1 MINEEDKKNDEKIIK
16 DIKKQEQHKIF
27 VNKLHID
34 NSLVYAK
41 INYSDNGEV
50 IISLINEYMLDVDID
65 YFKDTKNSKDDYY
78 LPYVYEFLV
87 DDLKEIKKIDKLI
100 KNDKYIQDNW
110 IQAKFIKKYDTKLIN
125 KDEYVYGT
133 KIFSAS
139 PFQIERYVLVFLK
152 EEMMINKSIEDKIKL
167 IDELWDTFYQ
177 KVMLHNVEDVKD
189 KYADIIDKKYDSL
202 TVYNVGQGNFVYLHA
217 NNNYYKVAF
226 DVGIDI
232 KCNNYNDNIEKLL
245 PDAIILS
252 HWDLDHILGIK
263 LLKDNVMS
271 ISWLAPDIKE
281 LEGKSS
287 LSARRLAAYLAK
299 NEKLCMISKDFNNK
313 NVFKGKYNELY
324 KGSGTGKYSTINNNH
339 GLLLKLCMNG
349 FDVILPGDCEYSA
362 WPQKISFFKNKYD
375 VMVLPH
381 HGGSMLKKIN
391 KDVKPYMLGIVS
403 YGEGN
408 NYKHPSGDMLLFLK
422 DYYNC
427 DVIGTVKCKY
437 IKVKFENNYIK
448 VVTLLNDNKKNEK
461 IIFSNEDCY
470 HVVNTNDSI
479 FDVRN
484 VKGRKHSI

>member
-1 MINEEDKKNDEKIIK
+1 MLDKEEKHNA
-16 DIKKQEQHKIF
+16 F
-27 VNKLHID
+27 VNKLYRY
-34 NSLVYAK
+34 NPLVYAK
-41 INYSDNGEV
+41 INYSDNGEI
-50 IISLINEYMLDVDID
+50 IISLVNEEMLDVDID

-78 LPYVYEFLV
+78 SPYVYEFLV
-87 DDLKEIKKIDKLI
+87 DDSKEIKKIDKLI
-100 KNDKYIQDNW
+100 KENSYIKNNW
-110 IQAKFIKKYDTKLIN
+110 LQVKLIAN
-125 KDEYVYGT
+125 NNSELTDDMIYVNGIL
-133 KIFSAS
+133 IFSAS
-139 PFQIERYVLVFLK
+139 PFEIEKHKLVFSSN
-152 EEMMINKSIEDKIKL
+152 INMVNQDIDNKIKKL
-167 IDELWDTFYQ
+167 NELWERFY
-177 KVMLHNVEDVKD
+177 KNITLLVGEELKNEYK
-189 KYADIIDKKYDSL
+189 KIIDKKYDSL

-232 KCNNYNDNIEKLL
+232 KCDNYNDNIEKLL